1 MNESNH
7 VELWNR
13 CLDFIKDNVS
23 ESAYKTWFIPIVP
36 LKYENKALTIQ
47 VPSQFFYEILE
58 EKYVELLRSAL
69 YKEIGKGTQL
79 MYRVSIDKTNNISI
93 DQEPSH
99 RTILPN
105 RNDRTTDMRET
116 PSVLQAPAPQDLD
129 PHLNLNYN
137 FDNFIEGE
145 SNKLSRTAGET
156 VAMNPAKTTFNP
168 LFIYGPS
175 GVGKT
180 HLVNAIG
187 AKIKEL
193 YPEMKVLYISAH
205 LFQVQ
210 YTNSVRNNKVND
222 FIRFYQAI
230 DVLILDDI
238 QEFASLTK
246 TQNTFFHIFNHLH
259 LNGKQL
265 IMTSDRPPVLL
276 QGMEERLLTRF
287 KWGLVAELEKPNLE
301 LRKDIL
307 REKIHRDG
315 LVFPEEVINYIAENV
330 GDSVRDLEGVV
341 VSIMARSVIL
351 NKEIDLD
358 LARYIVQKAVRH
370 EAVPLTVEN
379 ILEKVCKHFD
389 VEPASIQTK
398 SRKREVVQV
407 RQIAMY
413 LSKKYTDSST
423 SKIGMVVGKKDPA
436 TVLHACKMVKNLLEV
451 DKGFRTE
458 LEEIESLLKN

>member
-13 CLDFIKDNVS
+13 CLHFIKDNVS
-23 ESAYKTWFIPIVP
+23 ESAYKTWFLPVVP
-36 LKYENKALTIQ
+36 LKYENNALTIQ

-79 MYRVSIDKTNNISI
+79 MYRVSIDKSNQMSV
-93 DQEPSH
+93 DQESSH
-99 RTILPN
+99 RTILQT
-105 RNDRTTDMRET
+105 RNDKATDARNT
-116 PSVLQAPAPQDLD
+116 PSVIQAPAAQDLD

-187 AKIKEL
+187 AKVKEL
-193 YPEMKVLYISAH
+193 YPGMKVLYISAH

-301 LRKDIL
+301 LRKEIL

-315 LVFPEEVINYIAENV
+315 LVFPEEVITYIAENV
-330 GDSVRDLEGVV
+330 DDSVRDLEGVV

-351 NKEIDLD
+351 NKDIDLD
-358 LARYIVQKAVRH
+358 LARYAVHNAVRH

-379 ILEKVCKHFD
+379 ILEKVCKHFE

-413 LSKKYTDSST
+413 LSKKYTDAST
-423 SKIGMVVGKKDPA
+423 SKIGMVVGKKDHA

-458 LEEIESLLKN
+458 LEEIESSLKN

>member
-105 RNDRTTDMRET
+105 RNDRATDMRET

-246 TQNTFFHIFNHLH
+246 TQNTS
-259 LNGKQL
+259 
-265 IMTSDRPPVLL
+265 SDRPPVLL

-370 EAVPLTVEN
+370 EAVLLTVEN

-423 SKIGMVVGKKDPA
+423 SKIGMVVGKKDHA

>member
-105 RNDRTTDMRET
+105 RNDRTIDMRET

-423 SKIGMVVGKKDPA
+423 SKIGMVVGKKDHA

>member
-1 MNESNH
+1 MNEFNH

-423 SKIGMVVGKKDPA
+423 SKIGMVVGKKDHA